1 MNSLLVLRWWVKQ
14 NKKLQTLE
22 LFISDFGLQKAHFVC
37 NPLQQSQV
45 TAEGESQAPDTSS
58 VMNEEFWSRAGSDL
72 PKDYLRFMSSHIPIT
87 LWRPWQEQFLPHCW
101 QVLINLDLESDESDK
116 HSVTGSSIS
125 HSYFILWTGLVSE
138 VSAASFTQKQRRYC
152 PVLDTWGGSQT
163 VCSHSCHNDS
173 CYGDIY
179 WKLKAPGQSQ
189 ISIFRLIQS
198 T

>member
-1 MNSLLVLRWWVKQ
+1 MNSLLILRWWVKQ

-37 NPLQQSQV
+37 NPVQKVNPRLQTLPASWMKNSGAEQGVICPKTTSGSCRV
-45 TAEGESQAPDTSS
+45 TSP
-58 VMNEEFWSRAGSDL
+58 L
-72 PKDYLRFMSSHIPIT
+72 PFGGLGKNSFYHIVS
-87 LWRPWQEQFLPHCW
+87 HCW
-101 QVLINLDLESDESDK
+101 QVLINLDLESDKSDK

-163 VCSHSCHNDS
+163 VCSHSCHDDS
-173 CYGDIY
+173 CGYGDIY